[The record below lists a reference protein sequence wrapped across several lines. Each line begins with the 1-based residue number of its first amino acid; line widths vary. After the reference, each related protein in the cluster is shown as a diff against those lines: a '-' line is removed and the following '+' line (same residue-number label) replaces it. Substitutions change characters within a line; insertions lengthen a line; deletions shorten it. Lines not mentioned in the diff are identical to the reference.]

1 LSTRWVLGELTF
13 ITGPVRSGK
22 SQRAVEHA
30 KSWGSDVVFVAT
42 YRKDSQDSEMV
53 ERVRRHR
60 EQRPAWRTLEAPI
73 DVAASLANMEPHPSG
88 VILDCLTL
96 WAGARF
102 SDTDQAITAAWS
114 IQLSTF
120 KVAPWPMIIV
130 SNELGWSLVP
140 PEHDSR
146 RFRDLAG
153 SLAQQT
159 ASMADQAWLMVAGCA
174 LRLK

>member
-1 LSTRWVLGELTF
+1 VGELTF

-42 YRKDSQDSEMV
+42 YHSDPQDSEMAA
-53 ERVRRHR
+53 RVRRHR
-60 EQRPAWRTLEAPI
+60 EQRPAWRTLEAPV
-73 DVAASLANMEPHPSG
+73 DVAAGLALMKPPPSG

-96 WAGARF
+96 WASARF
-102 SDTDQAITAAWS
+102 ADIDATIIAEWSAQLTA
-114 IQLSTF
+114 F
-120 KVAPWPMIIV
+120 KAAPWPIIIV
-130 SNELGWSLVP
+130 SNELGWSMVP
-140 PEHDSR
+140 PDTQSR

-153 SLAQQT
+153 SLAQKT
-159 ASMADQAWLMVAGCA
+159 AAEADEAWLMVAGCA